1 MKIPSS
7 KRKNNSSIK
16 SIFRRRRNAK
26 VEANLDCLP
35 RTDKA
40 IFLNTYFIK
49 VLNSC
54 CGFASI
60 YNQRTTQLLSH
71 SFPPPWWDGEENP
84 TEKRQKLMGRDENS
98 LTKWQREKKI
108 ITVILIKR
116 IYRMQCSHHPMLNL
130 LQSRKSLSL
139 SQLLT

>member
-1 MKIPSS
+1 
-7 KRKNNSSIK
+7 
-16 SIFRRRRNAK
+16 
-26 VEANLDCLP
+26 
-35 RTDKA
+35 
-40 IFLNTYFIK
+40 
-49 VLNSC
+49 
-54 CGFASI
+54 
-60 YNQRTTQLLSH
+60 
-71 SFPPPWWDGEENP
+71 
-84 TEKRQKLMGRDENS
+84 MGRDENS